1 MLRISQ
7 GVPMKLCARLFSVAA
22 LSIGFSAIAQAAYM
36 CPDGSYV
43 AQGPCT
49 MCPNGRYVGGGA
61 QCQMAP
67 DGSYVPRQGNSMPRM
82 APDGSYVQGG
92 GQMTMCP
99 DGSHVA
105 GSRCVMTPNGG
116 YVGR

>member
-1 MLRISQ
+1 MNKQLKDLAVASAAFVFLLV
-7 GVPMKLCARLFSVAA
+7 GFSSVA
-22 LSIGFSAIAQAAYM
+22 QASYM

-43 AQGPCT
+43 SEGPCT

-67 DGSYVPRQGNSMPRM
+67 DGSYVPRQENSTPRM
-82 APDGSYVQGG
+82 APDGSYIQGG
-92 GQMTMCP
+92 GGMTMCP
-99 DGSHVA
+99 DGSYVA

>member
-1 MLRISQ
+1 
-7 GVPMKLCARLFSVAA
+7 MKLYTKLLAVTLLSVW
-22 LSIGFSAIAQAAYM
+22 SFSAVQASQM

-43 AQGPCT
+43 SQGPCT
-49 MCPNGRYVGGGA
+49 MYPNGRYVGGGA

-67 DGSYVPRQGNSMPRM
+67 DGSYVPQQGNSTPRM

-92 GQMTMCP
+92 GNMTMCP
-99 DGSHVA
+99 DGSYVA
-105 GSRCVMTPNGG
+105 GSSCVMTPNGG

>member
-1 MLRISQ
+1 
-7 GVPMKLCARLFSVAA
+7 MKLRMKLFSVAL
-22 LSIGFSAIAQAAYM
+22 LSIVFSSAAQSAYM

-67 DGSYVPRQGNSMPRM
+67 DGSYVPSQGNSTPRM

-92 GQMTMCP
+92 GKMTMCP
-99 DGSHVA
+99 DGSYVA
-105 GSRCVMTPNGG
+105 GSRCVMTPNGR